1 MQPLIDQL
9 IAQRGISAEQA
20 KGVLTTI
27 KEFIEENF
35 PAFGNSLDG
44 ILTYNPITLKTH
56 GPSSD

>member
-20 KGVLTTI
+20 KGILTTI

-44 ILTYNPITLKTH
+44 ILTYNPITLQTNC
-56 GPSSD
+56 PSAD